1 MKHTLTLL
9 IGLLFA
15 SLVALS
21 AADAPAKKPNILI
34 ILVDDMGYGGP
45 QCFNPQTKIATP
57 DIRSA
62 A

>member
-1 MKHTLTLL
+1 MKHPLTLL
-9 IGLLFA
+9 ALLLLA
-15 SLVALS
+15 PLVALT
-21 AADAPAKKPNILI
+21 AADAPAKKPNVIV

>member
-1 MKHTLTLL
+1 MRPLLALLLLAPLAVLT
-9 IGLLFA
+9 
-15 SLVALS
+15 
-21 AADAPAKKPNILI
+21 AADKPAKKPNVIV

>member
-1 MKHTLTLL
+1 MKHPLTLL
-9 IGLLFA
+9 ALLLLA
-15 SLVALS
+15 PLAPVH
-21 AADAPAKKPNILI
+21 AADSSAKKPNILI

-45 QCFNPQTKIATP
+45 QCFNPQSKIATP